1 MTTIP
6 HEPAVIV
13 DETQPWSARIFVPEM
28 WASLAI
34 IVMWLAVLLDAIFG
48 PDIVAISG
56 TPGGTQTHTTVPS
69 AVLVAPFAFFA
80 TWVVARH
87 GYRHERKD

>member
-34 IVMWLAVLLDAIFG
+34 IVMWLAVLFDAIFG

-56 TPGGTQTHTTVPS
+56 TPGGTETHTTVPS
-69 AVLVAPFAFFA
+69 AVLVALFAFLA

-87 GYRHERKD
+87 GFRHERKD

>member
-34 IVMWLAVLLDAIFG
+34 IVMWLAVLFDAIFG

-56 TPGGTQTHTTVPS
+56 TPGGTETHTTVPS
-69 AVLVAPFAFFA
+69 AVLVALFAFLA
-80 TWVVARH
+80 TWVVARL
-87 GYRHERKD
+87 GFRHERKD

>member
-6 HEPAVIV
+6 HEPSGVV
-13 DETQPWSARIFVPEM
+13 EKNERWSARLLVPEM
-28 WASLAI
+28 WTSLAI
-34 IVMWLAVLLDAIFG
+34 IVIWLAVLLDAIFG

-56 TPGGTQTHTTVPS
+56 TPGGTETHTTVPS